1 MYEGCVVASPWTRKP
16 FVMVAHSFS
25 PQYKQPLSA
34 RTRSSALRG
43 TRGTLGVASPRS
55 EWGGSLPSIDP
66 ALTGQ
71 RLGTTVNITS
81 YKSEVDDEMK
91 HIRRRLH
98 AISTSTPAVFW
109 KPNHQT
115 FDVHI
120 SPDAVSR
127 QGCIERY
134 HSVWQPVGTWGSA
147 GYQPALPRAFPIAW
161 HDSPQLRE
169 PLKSPR
175 LEQLE
180 KLERS
185 AFSSLRSDSAVLR
198 ARPRLTPFGS
208 LIQISDS
215 ERARLFAAHELL
227 LLRES
232 SLSGARNP
240 MGPSLL
246 APAPSV

>member
-1 MYEGCVVASPWTRKP
+1 M
-16 FVMVAHSFS
+16 
-25 PQYKQPLSA
+25 
-34 RTRSSALRG
+34 
-43 TRGTLGVASPRS
+43 
-55 EWGGSLPSIDP
+55 PSIDP

-71 RLGTTVNITS
+71 RLGTTVSITS
-81 YKSEVDDEMK
+81 YKSEFDDEMK
-91 HIRRRLH
+91 QIRRRLH
-98 AISTSTPAVFW
+98 AISTSKPAEFW
-109 KPNHQT
+109 KPNHQP
-115 FDVHI
+115 FDVHF

-175 LEQLE
+175 LEELE

-208 LIQISDS
+208 LIQIRDS

-232 SLSGARNP
+232 LSGP
-240 MGPSLL
+240 PLL
-246 APAPSV
+246 APAPSE